1 MKYTGSFNPLQFQM
15 MQVSVVTAVW
25 LLSCLPVRD
34 IDLRSREGKMW
45 QGREK
50 QLELDGVSE
59 NERDRERRVIW
70 SLRGIV
76 NELATNCFSLL
87 GDN

>member
-15 MQVSVVTAVW
+15 MQVSVVTVVW
-25 LLSCLPVRD
+25 LLSCLPVRG

-50 QLELDGVSE
+50 QLELDRVSE
-59 NERDRERRVIW
+59 NERDREQRLSDPSAELLT
-70 SLRGIV
+70 SLRQTALV
-76 NELATNCFSLL
+76 S
-87 GDN
+87 